1 MVVVIALVS
10 AGCIGSSSSSS
21 PAPSAGH
28 SGGIPPLTDVTIT
41 YTVPT
46 STCPPGGKCL
56 VSAHGYTLV
65 RRHLTCSP
73 DVGGDYDDPAAA
85 CRALTDLVTKL
96 KKPHGVCSCPAQRLG
111 YKSPR
116 VVGMYRGKRRTIS
129 LDGCSLCGVKDVL
142 PDAAMLM
149 PVS

>member
-10 AGCIGSSSSSS
+10 AGCIGSSGSSS
-21 PAPSAGH
+21 PAPSTGH
-28 SGGIPPLTDVTIT
+28 SPGIPALTDVTIT
-41 YTVPT
+41 YTIPT

-96 KKPHGVCSCPAQRLG
+96 KKPHGVCSCPAQLRG
-111 YKSPR
+111 YKPPK
-116 VVGMYRGKRRTIS
+116 VVGIYRGKRRTIS
-129 LDGCSLCGVKDVL
+129 LDGCSLCGVGDVL

-149 PVS
+149 PVP